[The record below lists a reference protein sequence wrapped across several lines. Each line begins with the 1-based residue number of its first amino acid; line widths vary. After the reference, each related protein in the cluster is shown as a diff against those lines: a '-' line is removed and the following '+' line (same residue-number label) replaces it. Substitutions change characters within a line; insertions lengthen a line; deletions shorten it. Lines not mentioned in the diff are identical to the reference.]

1 MPRPR
6 PSFVGCLH
14 LSEPPSRWVESM
26 RASGPATAGAEP
38 SPQGEGNPLA
48 GLKRPRRGS
57 SWAKRAR
64 PPRRGARRGS
74 SQGYAVDLPP
84 RARERTLRRPG
95 YPLFSFSKFSP
106 RPSPPKGALAKTKAE
121 REKRL
126 ARSNSPRSR
135 QPLPVEALR
144 HERLE
149 RAPLDAL
156 DAALLSTTT
165 AQTPR
170 RLTSLPAR
178 SPVSSN
184 IEFTECICPCQ
195 EPCRFQSSF

>member
-1 MPRPR
+1 
-6 PSFVGCLH
+6 
-14 LSEPPSRWVESM
+14 M

-48 GLKRPRRGS
+48 GLQRPRRGS

-106 RPSPPKGALAKTKAE
+106 RPSPPKAAWAKTKAE

-126 ARSNSPRSR
+126 ARSNSPILR
-135 QPLPVEALR
+135 QTLPVKALR
-144 HERLE
+144 HERLVLCPLEALYCGLPIRIIVRIHNRPRLSDTFAFMHDSFAPTQE
-149 RAPLDAL
+149 RKLNRL
-156 DAALLSTTT
+156 GKSLSRNLS
-165 AQTPR
+165 P
-170 RLTSLPAR
+170 TSLNRLDFSVLKSLKQA
-178 SPVSSN
+178 
-184 IEFTECICPCQ
+184 
-195 EPCRFQSSF
+195 